1 MKNIFI
7 SLTLLLSLT
16 AFGQELTKATEKK
29 STMIKLETTLGIIKL
44 ELFDN
49 TPGHRDNFI
58 KLVKEGYYDGLLFHR
73 VIPNFMIQG
82 GDPDSRDAAAG
93 KMLGMG
99 GPGYTIPAEFV
110 NENVHTKGM
119 LAAARQG
126 DQVNPQKASSGS
138 QFYIVQGQPVND
150 AFLNQVEQMRNFKYS
165 EEQRKAYKELGGTPH
180 LDRDYTVFGKITEGM
195 DVLDKISK
203 VNCDRANRPLE
214 DVKIIKATVLN

>member
-7 SLTLLLSLT
+7 ILTLFLSIT
-16 AFGQELTKATEKK
+16 AFGQELTKSTEKK
-29 STMIKLETTLGIIKL
+29 STMIELQTTLGTIKI

-58 KLVKEGYYDGLLFHR
+58 KLVNDGLYDGLLFHR

-82 GDPDSRDAAAG
+82 GDPDSKDAPAG

-99 GPGYTIPAEFV
+99 GPGYTIPAEFM
-110 NENVHTKGM
+110 NENVHIKGM

-150 AFLNQVEQMRNFKYS
+150 AFLNQVEQMRNFKYT
-165 EEQRKAYKELGGTPH
+165 EEQRNAYKELGGTPH

-214 DVKIIKATVLN
+214 DVKIIKAIVLN

>member
-7 SLTLLLSLT
+7 ILTLFLSIS
-16 AFGQELTKATEKK
+16 AFGQGSTIATEKK
-29 STMIKLETTLGIIKL
+29 STMIELQTTLGTIKI

-49 TPGHRDNFI
+49 TPGHRDNFM
-58 KLVKEGYYDGLLFHR
+58 KLVNDGLYDGLLFHR

-82 GDPDSRDAAAG
+82 GDPDSKDAPAG

-110 NENVHTKGM
+110 NENVHIKGM

-150 AFLNQVEQMRNFKYS
+150 AFLNQVEQMRNFKYT
-165 EEQRKAYKELGGTPH
+165 EEQRNAYKELGGTPH

-214 DVKIIKATVLN
+214 DVKIIKAIVLN

>member
-7 SLTLLLSLT
+7 ILTLFLSIS
-16 AFGQELTKATEKK
+16 AFGQGSTIATEKK
-29 STMIKLETTLGIIKL
+29 STMIELQTTLGTIKI

-49 TPGHRDNFI
+49 TPGHRDNFM
-58 KLVKEGYYDGLLFHR
+58 KLVNEGLYDGLLFHR
-73 VIPNFMIQG
+73 VIPNFMVQG
-82 GDPDSRDAAAG
+82 GDPDSKDAPAG

-99 GPGYTIPAEFV
+99 GPGYTIPAEFM
-110 NENVHTKGM
+110 NENVHIKGM

-150 AFLNQVEQMRNFKYS
+150 AFLNQVEQMRNFKYT
-165 EEQRKAYKELGGTPH
+165 EEQRNAYKELGGTPH

-214 DVKIIKATVLN
+214 DVKIIKAIVLN

>member
-7 SLTLLLSLT
+7 ILTLFLSIS
-16 AFGQELTKATEKK
+16 AFGQGSTIATEKK
-29 STMIKLETTLGIIKL
+29 STMIELQTTLGTIKI

-49 TPGHRDNFI
+49 TPGHRDNFM
-58 KLVKEGYYDGLLFHR
+58 KLVNEGLYDGLLFHR

-82 GDPDSRDAAAG
+82 GDPDSKDAPAG

-99 GPGYTIPAEFV
+99 GPGYTIPAEFM
-110 NENVHTKGM
+110 NENVHIKGM

-150 AFLNQVEQMRNFKYS
+150 AFLNQVEQMRNFKYT
-165 EEQRKAYKELGGTPH
+165 EEQRNAYKELGGTPH

-214 DVKIIKATVLN
+214 DVKIIKAIVLN